1 MCTRLGCEQQ
11 LLILNL
17 KDYPVQCEVISGICL
32 DLSAHDR
39 PMEQEK
45 VADNIQPKSC
55 SHVPTGIPINWGLI
69 TGPVPEPVFA
79 APSPSTRLP
88 PPCSA
93 VHALQ
98 NKVKSLTPRR
108 TRGKEREKE
117 RERLDADVLGSSSAG
132 QISTEVLLRQRPRGK
147 GQVFLTSPTWR
158 SGVAKNLSSSDEEE
172 EEEVKVQV
180 SFEIHSPPA
189 GARGERLFQEVEE
202 TEDERT
208 ERNEDQVSL
217 LTGRPCGLGQG
228 TSLESLLSDNSSSS
242 KDDPS
247 PPPPTLPPPPLP
259 VLSSSPATISA
270 PTTASVSSSTSTRHW
285 APPKGFWRVVRP
297 ETLLLNGVSPNKTPS
312 TPASKDRTEA
322 EAPSEPRRRAK
333 AAETSSRSDAA
344 SAAEDGDASS
354 GVKDSDSVERHLDRC
369 EQKELNAGYVAK
381 GLCSSDSS
389 EGMSSP
395 SGLLSA
401 EEKLKVTRVR
411 AYVKLRERSPNCTE
425 ESEQSGG
432 ECAEYSEDTTYR
444 GECKGAH
451 GVLDSSESAILAQEL
466 EPYLRSLL
474 VISDEHPLSSRHEQA
489 KLLLE
494 RARLKARSNHTKGD
508 RPGRRSH
515 SDQRSTVKKP
525 QIESPIPTRVQKAV
539 PSKEDVAAPTVSGTL
554 LIPNQDPPQGDQA
567 VRSRRYGCSPTRVRF
582 EDESEKEAES
592 RYLDRL
598 RQRSRSG
605 IPKSKSKESNTDS
618 SSSGSDRGRSSQSVS
633 VPPLQKKDGVGVS
646 GEPTTV
652 VKEIIVLVKKCEACG
667 SVVKEPQPVSSPPE
681 PKNTEPQQS
690 EEPREKAANP
700 SVPHNKPEASAR
712 PKAPLTVTFAGAYV
726 LGESKESHMGWKPSG
741 FGKLRRRS
749 RKGESRMESDHG
761 PYGPSWAQRRNSN
774 PRNRVNLSRAVSFVP
789 DSPVA
794 LEPHLLE
801 ENPLPPSLPIKSALK
816 SSSRNRSAAG
826 QSTVQFQTTSNQGG
840 EGGSQHSDFLDSPE
854 ARREGAV
861 ASTPG
866 GLAASNPVPCIRPS
880 TLRYSSARLTADL
893 QAAELWD
900 ATPDGAGP
908 GEPGSGPDCR
918 PALRGIAVSRA
929 EDLRAELLRAEHLRA
944 EAIWEENSDGSRKLD
959 GRPKL
964 FLRRFFSSIGLNS
977 VGRLVKGGRSSSMD
991 QLSLPTATRVSSAS
1005 PSPTRRPQPIIRM
1018 QRTPSLQTLHTV
1030 LPLAQLR
1037 KASSVQ
1043 SLERRTERS
1052 TILGEVQIPYGL
1064 VPSPDSPQVELH
1076 GALSVED
1083 VHTSRIARPVG
1094 RVTQA
1099 FPDGTLLLELVRPPN
1114 GPFGF
1119 VISRGK
1125 GRPDTGVYVEK
1136 VGDGGGEGPYIG
1148 LLGVG
1153 DEILQVNGE
1162 AVAGLSLDHVTRLMT
1177 RESTASL
1184 RITPARRSQR

>member
-1 MCTRLGCEQQ
+1 
-11 LLILNL
+11 
-17 KDYPVQCEVISGICL
+17 
-32 DLSAHDR
+32 
-39 PMEQEK
+39 MEEEK
-45 VADNIQPKSC
+45 VADNIQLKSC
-55 SHVPTGIPINWGLI
+55 SPVPTGIPINWGLI
-69 TGPVPEPVFA
+69 TGPVPEPVFT
-79 APSPSTRLP
+79 APSLSTRLPLP

-117 RERLDADVLGSSSAG
+117 RERLDADAIGSSSAG
-132 QISTEVLLRQRPRGK
+132 KISTEVLLRQRPRGK
-147 GQVFLTSPTWR
+147 GQVFLTSSSWR
-158 SGVAKNLSSSDEEE
+158 SGVAKNLSSSDE

-189 GARGERLFQEVEE
+189 GARGERLLQELEE
-202 TEDERT
+202 TEDERS
-208 ERNEDQVSL
+208 ERNEDQVGL
-217 LTGRPCGLGQG
+217 LTGRPCGLGEG

-242 KDDPS
+242 KDDAS
-247 PPPPTLPPPPLP
+247 PPAATLLPLPPPPLP
-259 VLSSSPATISA
+259 VLSSSPATTSA

-312 TPASKDRTEA
+312 ALPLKDRAEA
-322 EAPSEPRRRAK
+322 EAPSGPRRCSK
-333 AAETSSRSDAA
+333 AAETGSRSDAA
-344 SAAEDGDASS
+344 SVVEDEFG
-354 GVKDSDSVERHLDRC
+354 DSDSVECYLDRC
-369 EQKELNAGYVAK
+369 EQKELNAGDVAK

-389 EGMSSP
+389 ESMSSP

-401 EEKLKVTRVR
+401 DEMLRVKRR

-432 ECAEYSEDTTYR
+432 ECAEY
-444 GECKGAH
+444 GAR
-451 GVLDSSESAILAQEL
+451 GVLDSSESATLAQEL

-525 QIESPIPTRVQKAV
+525 QIDSPIPTRVQKAV
-539 PSKEDVAAPTVSGTL
+539 PAKEDLAAQTVSGPL
-554 LIPNQDPPQGDQA
+554 LIPNQDPPQGDQG

-598 RQRSRSG
+598 RQRSRSAT
-605 IPKSKSKESNTDS
+605 PKSKSKESNTDS
-618 SSSGSDRGRSSQSVS
+618 SSSGSDRSRSSQSVAM
-633 VPPLQKKDGVGVS
+633 PPSQKKDGVGVS

-652 VKEIIVLVKKCEACG
+652 IKEIIVLVKKCEACG
-667 SVVKEPQPVSSPPE
+667 SVVKEPQPVSSPSK

-690 EEPREKAANP
+690 EDPREKAANP
-700 SVPHNKPEASAR
+700 SVPHNKPEASTR

-726 LGESKESHMGWKPSG
+726 LGESKESHTGWKASG

-774 PRNRVNLSRAVSFVP
+774 PRNRVNLSRAVSFAP

-794 LEPHLLE
+794 LDPHLLE
-801 ENPLPPSLPIKSALK
+801 ASDGLRECPPPSLPIKSALK
-816 SSSRNRSAAG
+816 SSSRNRAAAA
-826 QSTVQFQTTSNQGG
+826 QPTVQFQTASSQGG
-840 EGGSQHSDFLDSPE
+840 EGGSQHSGLLDSPE

-861 ASTPG
+861 ASTQG
-866 GLAASNPVPCIRPS
+866 GLATSIPVPCIRPS
-880 TLRYSSARLTADL
+880 TLRYSPARLTADL

-900 ATPDGAGP
+900 ATPDGAGHA
-908 GEPGSGPDCR
+908 EPGSGPDCR

-977 VGRLVKGGRSSSMD
+977 VGRLVKGGRSSSMEH
-991 QLSLPTATRVSSAS
+991 LSLPTAPRVSSAS

-1018 QRTPSLQTLHTV
+1018 QRTPSLQTLNTV

-1052 TILGEVQIPYGL
+1052 TILGEVHIPYGL
-1064 VPSPDSPQVELH
+1064 APSPDSPQLELH

-1083 VHTSRIARPVG
+1083 ALTSRIARPVG

-1099 FPDGTLLLELVRPPN
+1099 FPDGTLVLELVRPQN

-1136 VGDGGGEGPYIG
+1136 VGDGGGEGPYLG

-1184 RITPARRSQR
+1184 RIIPARRSQR

>member
-1 MCTRLGCEQQ
+1 
-11 LLILNL
+11 
-17 KDYPVQCEVISGICL
+17 
-32 DLSAHDR
+32 
-39 PMEQEK
+39 MEEEK
-45 VADNIQPKSC
+45 VADHIQPKS
-55 SHVPTGIPINWGLI
+55 SSPVPTGIPINWGLI
-69 TGPVPEPVFA
+69 TGPVPEPVFT
-79 APSPSTRLP
+79 APSLSTRLPP

-108 TRGKEREKE
+108 ARGKEREKE
-117 RERLDADVLGSSSAG
+117 RERLDADVLRSSSAG

-147 GQVFLTSPTWR
+147 GQVFLTSPSWR

-172 EEEVKVQV
+172 EVKVQV
-180 SFEIHSPPA
+180 SFEVHSPPA

-202 TEDERT
+202 TEDERS
-208 ERNEDQVSL
+208 ERNEDQVGL
-217 LTGRPCGLGQG
+217 PTGRPCGLGEG

-259 VLSSSPATISA
+259 ALSSSPATTSA
-270 PTTASVSSSTSTRHW
+270 ATTASASSSTPTRHW

-297 ETLLLNGVSPNKTPS
+297 ETLLLNGVSPIKTPS
-312 TPASKDRTEA
+312 TLPSKDRTEA
-322 EAPSEPRRRAK
+322 EAPSEPRGCSK
-333 AAETSSRSDAA
+333 APETGSRSDAA
-344 SAAEDGDASS
+344 RAVEESDASAEF
-354 GVKDSDSVERHLDRC
+354 KDSDSVECYLDRC
-369 EQKELNAGYVAK
+369 EQKELNAGDAGK

-389 EGMSSP
+389 ESMPSP
-395 SGLLSA
+395 SGLLPA
-401 EEKLKVTRVR
+401 DDKLKVKRR

-444 GECKGAH
+444 GDCKGGH
-451 GVLDSSESAILAQEL
+451 GVLDSSKSAILPQEL

-494 RARLKARSNHTKGD
+494 RARLKARSNHIKGD

-515 SDQRSTVKKP
+515 SDQRSSVKKP
-525 QIESPIPTRVQKAV
+525 QIDSPIPTRVQKAV
-539 PSKEDVAAPTVSGTL
+539 PSKEDLVAQTVSGPL
-554 LIPNQDPPQGDQA
+554 LMPNQDPSQGDQG

-605 IPKSKSKESNTDS
+605 MPKSKSKESNTDS
-618 SSSGSDRGRSSQSVS
+618 SSSGSDRSRGNQSVP
-633 VPPLQKKDGVGVS
+633 VPPSQKKDGVGVS

-652 VKEIIVLVKKCEACG
+652 IKEIIVLVKKCEACG
-667 SVVKEPQPVSSPPE
+667 SVVKEPQPVSSPSE
-681 PKNTEPQQS
+681 PKNTEPQQA
-690 EEPREKAANP
+690 EDPREKAANP
-700 SVPHNKPEASAR
+700 SVPHSKPEASTR

-726 LGESKESHMGWKPSG
+726 LGESKESHTGWKRSG

-774 PRNRVNLSRAVSFVP
+774 PRNRVNLSRAVSFGP

-801 ENPLPPSLPIKSALK
+801 APHGLRESPPPSLPIKSALK

-840 EGGSQHSDFLDSPE
+840 EGGSQHSGLLDSPE

-861 ASTPG
+861 ASTQG
-866 GLAASNPVPCIRPS
+866 GLATSNPVPCIRPS
-880 TLRYSSARLTADL
+880 TLRYSPARLTTDL

-900 ATPDGAGP
+900 ATPDGAGH

-918 PALRGIAVSRA
+918 PAPRGIAMSRA

-977 VGRLVKGGRSSSMD
+977 VGRLVKGGRSSSME
-991 QLSLPTATRVSSAS
+991 QLSLPTAPRVSSAS
-1005 PSPTRRPQPIIRM
+1005 PSPTRRPHPIIRM
-1018 QRTPSLQTLHTV
+1018 QRTPSLQTLNTV

-1064 VPSPDSPQVELH
+1064 APSPDSPQLDLH
-1076 GALSVED
+1076 RALSVED
-1083 VHTSRIARPVG
+1083 VRTSRIARPVG

-1148 LLGVG
+1148 LLSIG

-1184 RITPARRSQR
+1184 RIVPARRSQR